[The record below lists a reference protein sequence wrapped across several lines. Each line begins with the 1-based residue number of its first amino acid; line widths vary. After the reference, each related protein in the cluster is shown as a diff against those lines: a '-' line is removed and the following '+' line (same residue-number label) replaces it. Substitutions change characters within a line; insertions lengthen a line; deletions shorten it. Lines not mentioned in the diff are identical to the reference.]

1 VGRITDYREL
11 AQKLK
16 PYITPWIV
24 AQGNSLAAA
33 PAAGGLATHALNG
46 AYHSG
51 TLAQSQAPWAVT
63 DDEFATHTANPDAH
77 HNQTHGIV
85 SGDHTA
91 SGLTAGHVVRASA
104 ATAFA
109 FAQLQHG
116 DLGGVTANQHHN
128 QVHGIVSADH
138 TVTGAALDLVG
149 LSGTNTLA
157 VLTPSSNPGATAKI
171 LKTAADGSITLQA
184 VTVNE
189 SFYAAATAF
198 RVINH
203 THDYPHA
210 HVVVNPGV
218 SWTLDEQFGVDIDD
232 NLLVR
237 GWIVGKHAIQLA
249 GALLIAH
256 YDGPEPY
263 ATNYKGEPNGHMGQV
278 ATVAGSVV
286 YRPGKFGKAVQVA
299 AAVTNMVTNPSLETA
314 ATSYVTDRAG
324 ATLTRVATYAY
335 VGAYSLKWD
344 GALGSG
350 PANTYF
356 NIGTL
361 AASTAYSF
369 SAYIRRSDD
378 ADLTGAAGS
387 AIRMYL
393 DSTGGEL
400 TPTARVAVG
409 GGWYRFYVSRT
420 TGGTPNGYV
429 GFVQLDGNY
438 DYYMDGFMVQT
449 GSHLSPYCDGS
460 LGGYTAA
467 GVPDGSAHTWSG
479 TAHASTSSRTVATL
493 SYPVAGNL
501 LPNVGTIAAWVWVDG
516 NNSDN
521 ACGIIDAGSAWPYF
535 VLYVASGTTPTFI
548 LGNSGG
554 NTSITGPAMS
564 VRGWHYIA
572 ATWDSVTGVA
582 VVYTNGVAGTPAA
595 GFYLPM
601 LGTGINVGALP
612 TLGNRQLNGL
622 IDDLVILNRAAS
634 ADEIRAVY
642 ESNAPVFAETSTW
655 HWRSGRNRVY
665 SDAEGLWMTGASG
678 SAVLGAY
685 AGDDAN
691 LSATK
696 SWGGMTMAEGD
707 VVIGHNQSGSAAM
720 FWDRSAGKF
729 QFVGNGSATV
739 QAEIDT
745 QGRVSAG
752 AGKIVLGS
760 NGARL
765 ALGSSRTTY
774 LSTTDGARI
783 MWSAAE
789 LYETLEEEY
798 TYLSTTYYR
807 RSLVARTVTG
817 FGANVSRTEI
827 AALHETTSG
836 SGVYRGPTIILES
849 GASLEN
855 YTPTYS
861 VDDLIVMD
869 ADMLHITANR
879 VRIEDDTATSYVE
892 IYQGN
897 SSGAKPTLTLS
908 QSDLSEELI
917 RFSGTVAT
925 GNPIN
930 TDALG
935 SYYGRVRVSVN
946 GTIKWLALY
955 N

>member
-1 VGRITDYREL
+1 MAKYSKTAEKLLPHLLQEL
-11 AQKLK
+11 SQVQPVIIAQ
-16 PYITPWIV
+16 
-24 AQGNSLAAA
+24 AGGGGSLAV
-33 PAAGGLATHALNG
+33 HALDG

-51 TLAQSQAPWAVT
+51 TLAEAQAPWAVT
-63 DDEFATHTANPDAH
+63 ATTFAAHEADPDAH
-77 HNQTHGIV
+77 HDQAHALVG
-85 SGDHTA
+85 GDHTA
-91 SGLTAGHVVRASA
+91 SGLTAGHVVRANG

-109 FAQLQHG
+109 FAQLGHG

-128 QVHGIVSADH
+128 QVHNVVGSDH
-138 TVTGAALDLVG
+138 TISASQFQIVGAT
-149 LSGTNTLA
+149 GTNTLGL
-157 VLTPSSNPGATAKI
+157 LTPSTAPGASAMI
-171 LKTAADGSITLQA
+171 LRTAADGSITLES
-184 VTVNE
+184 VTVSQ

-210 HVVVNPGV
+210 HVVINPGV

-237 GWIVGKHAIQLA
+237 GYIVGKHAIQLP

-263 ATNYKGEPNGHMGQV
+263 ESNFVGEANGHMGQV
-278 ATVAGSVV
+278 ATVAGGVV
-286 YRPGKFGKAVQVA
+286 YRAGKFGKAAQMA
-299 AAVTNMVTNPSLETA
+299 GAITNLCSNPSFETNTTGWTHNDSNA
-314 ATSYVTDRAG
+314 SG
-324 ATLTRVATYAY
+324 SMTRVSYFAHT
-335 VGAYSLKWD
+335 GAY
-344 GALGSG
+344 ALQLYN
-350 PANTYF
+350 ANSNEDDYATF
-356 NIGTL
+356 GLTGI
-361 AASTAYSF
+361 AASTTYTVSAYVWVTAYSAAALSNRGLYVYD
-369 SAYIRRSDD
+369 SANPGTTAQSTTI
-378 ADLTGAAGS
+378 TAGTS
-387 AIRMYL
+387 GWVRH
-393 DSTGGEL
+393 T
-400 TPTARVAVG
+400 VAV
-409 GGWYRFYVSRT
+409 T
-420 TGGTPNGYV
+420 TTASPGTLTVRLYAPQAWTYWDA
-429 GFVQLDGNY
+429 VQIE
-438 DYYMDGFMVQT
+438 QT
-449 GSHLSPYCDGS
+449 SYPTPYSDGS
-460 LGGYTAA
+460 LGSG
-467 GVPDGSAHTWSG
+467 HTWSG
-479 TAHASTSSRTVATL
+479 TAHASSSSRTAATL
-493 SYPVAGNL
+493 TYGTTGNIKPLTGTIMAWVRVDALLASAQTVLRLDGTSAGNIFL
-501 LPNVGTIAAWVWVDG
+501 RLYNNGRPEARWGTTTIAAASAIAANTWTHLAATYDSGTLRVYVDG
-516 NNSDN
+516 
-521 ACGIIDAGSAWPYF
+521 IE
-535 VLYVASGTTPTFI
+535 VASGTSSSFSGLPSNMYV
-548 LGNSGG
+548 GASSGG
-554 NTSITGPAMS
+554 E
-564 VRGWHYIA
+564 R
-572 ATWDSVTGVA
+572 
-582 VVYTNGVAGTPAA
+582 
-595 GFYLPM
+595 
-601 LGTGINVGALP
+601 
-612 TLGNRQLNGL
+612 LNGL
-622 IDDLVILNRAAS
+622 IDDLVILDRAAS

-665 SDAEGLWMTGASG
+665 ADAEGLWMLGASG

-685 AGDDAN
+685 AGDDTN
-691 LSATK
+691 PSATK
-696 SWGGMTMAEGD
+696 SWGGVTMSEGD

-720 FWDRSAGKF
+720 VWDRSAGKF

-789 LYETLEEEY
+789 IYETLEEEY

-817 FGANVSRTEI
+817 FGANVSHTEI

-836 SGVYRGPTIILES
+836 SGVYRGPRIILES
-849 GASLEN
+849 GAHIED
-855 YTPTYS
+855 YTTTYS
-861 VDDLIVMD
+861 VDDLITMD
-869 ADMLHITANR
+869 ADMIHITANR

-897 SSGAKPTLTLS
+897 SSGNVPPLTLS

-917 RFSGTVAT
+917 GFIGTVAT

-946 GTIKWLALY
+946 GTLKWMALY